1 MPLNQHI
8 SIMDESDKVKQEL
21 AMAKKLIPTLLVLAK
36 FPLSDNYGRQLQ
48 NVARNLGVDAQA
60 LKDLLDP
67 LIIEAAKIVVSKK
80 LKKEGK
86 SNKK

>member
-1 MPLNQHI
+1 MPLNQNI
-8 SIMDESDKVKQEL
+8 SIMDEPNKVKQEL

-36 FPLSDNYGRQLQ
+36 FPLSDNYGRQLK
-48 NVARNLGVDAQA
+48 NVAHNLGVDAQA

-67 LIIEAAKIVVSKK
+67 LIIEAAKIVISKK

-86 SNKK
+86 KRNK